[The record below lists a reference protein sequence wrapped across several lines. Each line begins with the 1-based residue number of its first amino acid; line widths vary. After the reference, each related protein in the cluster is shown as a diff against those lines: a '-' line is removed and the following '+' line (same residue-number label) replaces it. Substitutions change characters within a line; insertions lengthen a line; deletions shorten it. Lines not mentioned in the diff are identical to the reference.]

1 MYRLSRFHLNLI
13 CSSVELEAHGKL
25 RANFTLKRRTL
36 TETSAA
42 SDKPAKVKLALD
54 ATTKE
59 LLGRLLR
66 VYVRPQLTRIIMAI
80 GFMVVVAGCT
90 AAFPQLIKPIINEI
104 FVSKNEAA
112 LIPIAIACLVVFAA
126 KGAADFAQSVLMS
139 IVGQRIV
146 ANIQTQLFERLI
158 EAPLAFFN
166 ATAPGSLIARFV
178 NDANLLRS
186 AVSTSLTSFGKDTFT
201 LIGLV
206 SVMFYEDWQLS
217 AIALIAFPT
226 AILPIV
232 RVGKRMRKVS
242 SNTQVEVGNLTTVL
256 DEAFQGIRY
265 VKAYGME
272 AHETKRAS
280 HTIDQVFHL
289 NVKAARTRAILRPVM
304 EILSGLAIVAVLIYG
319 GNQVIDDVR
328 DPGSFFAFIF
338 ALLLAYE
345 PVKKLARLHVN
356 LQEGMAAAQRLF
368 AILDEEETIVEKP
381 DARALQLSGGEIL
394 FDKVDF
400 SYHPEAPAVYD
411 LTLKVPAG
419 KTVALVGASG
429 AGKSTLLNL
438 IPRFYDVNA
447 GRITIDGQKISDV
460 TLKSLRSSIAL
471 VSQEV
476 LLFDDTVRANIAYG
490 RPDAS
495 EAEIIAA
502 AQHAGAHDFIVG
514 LPDGYDTEV
523 GPRGGKL
530 SGGQRQRIAIARA
543 MVRDASILLLDEAT
557 SALDSESE
565 RKVQAAL
572 STLMTGKTTVVIA
585 HRLSTVIEA
594 DIIYVM
600 DKGRLIES
608 GGHAELLAKGGAYAK
623 LYALQFAE
631 QSEETDS
638 SDDLRIQA

>member
-1 MYRLSRFHLNLI
+1 MTDRS
-13 CSSVELEAHGKL
+13 EATG
-25 RANFTLKRRTL
+25 
-36 TETSAA
+36 
-42 SDKPAKVKLALD
+42 KPAKVKLALD

-59 LLGRLLR
+59 LLGRLIR
-66 VYVRPQLTRIIMAI
+66 VYVRPQLSRIVMAVICMAI
-80 GFMVVVAGCT
+80 VAACT

-126 KGAADFAQSVLMS
+126 KGIADYAQTVLMS
-139 IVGQRIV
+139 FVGHRIV
-146 ANIQTQLFERLI
+146 ADIQTQLFERLI
-158 EAPLAFFN
+158 EAPLAFFHS
-166 ATAPGSLIARFV
+166 TAPGVLIARFI

-186 AVSTSLTSFGKDTFT
+186 AVSTSLTSIGKDSLT

-217 AIALIAFPT
+217 ALALIAFPT

-232 RVGKRMRKVS
+232 RVGRRMRKVAG
-242 SNTQVEVGNLTTVL
+242 NTQVQVGNLTTVL

-265 VKAYGME
+265 VKAYCME
-272 AHETKRAS
+272 AYETKRAGE
-280 HTIDQVFHL
+280 TIDEVFSL
-289 NVKAARTRAILRPVM
+289 NLKAARTRATLRPVM
-304 EILSGLAIVAVLIYG
+304 EILSGLAIVAVLLYG

-328 DPGSFFAFIF
+328 DPGSFFAFVF

-368 AILDEEETIVEKP
+368 SILDEKATIVEQP
-381 DARALQLSGGEIL
+381 DAKALAFSGGEIV
-394 FDKVDF
+394 FDKIDF
-400 SYHPEAPAVYD
+400 SYHTEAPALYD
-411 LTLKVPAG
+411 LSLTVPAG

-438 IPRFYDVNA
+438 IPRFYDVDS
-447 GRITIDGQKISDV
+447 GRITIDGQDISSV

-490 RPDAS
+490 RPEAS
-495 EAEIIAA
+495 DEEIVAA
-502 AQHAGAHDFIVG
+502 AEAAGAHEFITE
-514 LPDGYDTEV
+514 LPEGYETEV
-523 GPRGGKL
+523 GTRGSKL

-572 STLMTGKTTVVIA
+572 NKLMTGKTTVVIA
-585 HRLSTVIEA
+585 HRLSTVVEA

-600 DKGRLIES
+600 DSGRLIES

-631 QSEETDS
+631 QNEDS
-638 SDDLRIQA
+638 DGELRIQA

>member
-1 MYRLSRFHLNLI
+1 MTR
-13 CSSVELEAHGKL
+13 SSLGLAGHGKL
-25 RANFTLKRRTL
+25 GADFTLKRRTL
-36 TETSAA
+36 TETSVA
-42 SDKPAKVKLALD
+42 SEKPAKVKLALD
-54 ATTKE
+54 TTTKI
-59 LLGRLLR
+59 LLGRLIR
-66 VYVRPQLTRIIMAI
+66 VYVRPQLKRIIMAI
-80 GFMVVVAGCT
+80 IFMVIVAGCT

-104 FVSKNEAA
+104 FVSKNEDA
-112 LIPIAIACLVVFAA
+112 LIPIAIACLLVFAA
-126 KGAADFAQSVLMS
+126 KGAADYAQSVLMS
-139 IVGQRIV
+139 IVGHRIV
-146 ANIQTQLFERLI
+146 ADIQTQLFERLI
-158 EAPLAFFN
+158 DAPLAYFN
-166 ATAPGSLIARFV
+166 TAAPGALIARFI
-178 NDANLLRS
+178 NDAGLLRS

-217 AIALIAFPT
+217 ALALIAFPT

-242 SNTQVEVGNLTTVL
+242 GSTQVQVGNLTTVL
-256 DEAFQGIRY
+256 DEAFQGIRS
-265 VKAYGME
+265 VKAYCME
-272 AHETKRAS
+272 VHETKRAG
-280 HTIDQVFHL
+280 HTIDEVFHL
-289 NVKAARTRAILRPVM
+289 NVKAARTRASLRPVM

-368 AILDEEETIVEKP
+368 AILDEKPTIIETP
-381 DARALQLSGGEIL
+381 DAKALVLSGGEVV
-394 FDKVDF
+394 FKNVDF
-400 SYHPEAPAVYD
+400 SYHKDAPATYD
-411 LTLKVPAG
+411 LSLTVPAG

-438 IPRFYDVNA
+438 IPRFYDVTS
-447 GRITIDGQKISDV
+447 GEITIDGQNVRDV
-460 TLKSLRSSIAL
+460 TLKSLRNSIAL

-490 RPDAS
+490 RTDAT
-495 EAEIIAA
+495 EDEIIAA
-502 AQHAGAHDFIVG
+502 AKHAGAHEFIIE
-514 LPDGYDTEV
+514 LPEGYDTEV

-530 SGGQRQRIAIARA
+530 SGGQRQRVAIARA

-572 STLMTGKTTVVIA
+572 GTLMAGKTTVVIA
-585 HRLSTVIEA
+585 HRLSTVVEA

-600 DKGRLIES
+600 DSGRVIES
-608 GGHAELLAKGGAYAK
+608 GAHAELLAKDGAYAK

-631 QSEETDS
+631 QNEDSEEAG
-638 SDDLRIQA
+638 DLRVTTLA